1 MDAAAVAR
9 PAREALEPGAAP
21 ALLPLFRE
29 LGHLKRLHSAGRR
42 GSIASRLFRR
52 SWTALLAGR
61 PAKEVALATTAGA
74 LAAARLGDL
83 DRYTLV
89 SLGLSSD
96 EAIAVQRRG
105 LDEVSGVLDPSLAA
119 ALRSAAREMA
129 ADEGPVPAFVDA
141 LDAQPRAGITCPGRP
156 RIVLQPPE
164 NHAEHC
170 LTVAVYGVLLA
181 PAYGADAPTVFLAG
195 LAHHL
200 HNAAMPDSGFTGEML
215 LGAHLEPVM
224 QRATC
229 TALDEIAEPLRSEVE
244 RARAILPDAGTPEG
258 RAFHA
263 ADVLDRVLEIEQ
275 HLVAPSLTMDRVLGE
290 MALVH
295 DGPVKPFHDRVLA
308 EMGLT

>member
-9 PAREALEPGAAP
+9 PARDALGPGASP

-52 SWTALLAGR
+52 GWAALVAGK
-61 PAKEVALATTAGA
+61 PTEEVALATSAAA

-83 DRYTLV
+83 DPPALAA
-89 SLGLSSD
+89 LGLSAED
-96 EAIAVQRRG
+96 ALAVQRLG
-105 LDEVSGVLDPSLAA
+105 LDEVSGILDPSLAA
-119 ALRSAAREMA
+119 ALRSAAGRPA
-129 ADEGPVPAFVDA
+129 FGDEPVPAFVDA
-141 LDAQPRAGITCPGRP
+141 LEAQPRAGITCPGRP

-181 PAYGADAPTVFLAG
+181 PAYRADAPTVFLAG

-215 LGAHLEPVM
+215 LGPHLEPAIR
-224 QRATC
+224 RATE
-229 TALDEIAEPLRSEVE
+229 TALAELGNRC
-244 RARAILPDAGTPEG
+244 ARGGARPRDPARCRDAGGPRLSRSG
-258 RAFHA
+258 RPRSGAGDRA
-263 ADVLDRVLEIEQ
+263 APRG
-275 HLVAPSLTMDRVLGE
+275 AGP
-290 MALVH
+290 H
-295 DGPVKPFHDRVLA
+295 DGPRPRRDGARA
-308 EMGLT
+308 